1 MNKRTKE
8 QRDKGMKEQGNK
20 SYLQATQMLCK
31 RVRGLRT
38 ICVLFVCYLC
48 GVSDTYDG
56 LGEMNGSFIYD

>member
-1 MNKRTKE
+1 
-8 QRDKGMKEQGNK
+8 MKEQGNK